1 MAYMPTNSFAN
12 ITQFPDTHILL
23 ALLNTLFTIRS
34 KLPALKCYSNM
45 FFTILTV
52 DYVA

>member
-1 MAYMPTNSFAN
+1 MAYMPTNLFSKYQWDN
-12 ITQFPDTHILL
+12 VGLLL